1 MALPLCTLLLRRE
14 ELMIE
19 NGVQIYIHT
28 ERLRANAKKLLARC
42 ATLLPVL
49 KTDAYGHGMETVA
62 RVLEEEGI
70 DMIAVGTVGEAIR
83 LRQAGI
89 RTGLVAML
97 GLLTPDDACQA
108 AEFGVMPL
116 IHSMDNLRQL
126 AEHSGSRL
134 DMDIALKC
142 NTGMNRLGFRPDE
155 LPDMLSALARQP
167 LLHPR
172 VAITHLACADED
184 AKDTVTLAQIRQF
197 AEMMAMLR
205 SRFPHL
211 RSSLL
216 NSSGLLIWPELLRDA
231 KDRVRLAPLGA
242 ELARPGLLLYGEN
255 PLYGTSRANLYEGFQ
270 PVMEARTSVL
280 SVHDLRPGESL
291 SYGHSYTATTLRRIA
306 VVAAGYAEGFPRA
319 LSGRG
324 YVNFHGGRAP
334 ILGRVCM
341 QMTLVD
347 VTDIEGVR
355 PGDPV
360 WLLGGPADGRDLPIT
375 ACEQAQWAGTIPYDI
390 ACALGRNRRI
400 DVA

>member
-1 MALPLCTLLLRRE
+1 
-14 ELMIE
+14 MIE

-28 ERLRANAKKLLARC
+28 ERLRANARKLLTRC
-42 ATLLPVL
+42 TSLLPVL
-49 KTDAYGHGMETVA
+49 KTDAYGHGIETVA
-62 RVLEEEGI
+62 HVLEEEGI
-70 DMIAVGTVGEAIR
+70 DLLAVGTVGEAIR

-89 RTGLVAML
+89 HAGLVAML
-97 GLLTPDDACQA
+97 GLLTPDDARQA
-108 AEFGVMPL
+108 AEFGIMPL

-126 AEHSGSRL
+126 ASHRSCQL

-142 NTGMNRLGFRPDE
+142 NTGMNRLGFRPEE
-155 LPDMLSALARQP
+155 LPEVLDALAKQP

-184 AKDTVTLAQIRQF
+184 AKDAVTLAQIRQF
-197 AEMMAMLR
+197 ANIMTLLR

-216 NSSGLLIWPELLRDA
+216 NSSGLLIWPELLANA
-231 KDRVRLAPLGA
+231 KDREQLAPLGR

-255 PLYGTSRANLYEGFQ
+255 PLYGTSRANLYADFQ

-291 SYGHSYTATTLRRIA
+291 SYGHSYTATSLRRIA

-324 YVNFHGGRAP
+324 YVNLRGGRAP

-341 QMTLVD
+341 QMTIID
-347 VTDIEGVR
+347 ITDIEGVQ

-360 WLLGGPADGRDLPIT
+360 WLLGGPDNGRDKPIT

-400 DVA
+400 NVA

>member
-1 MALPLCTLLLRRE
+1 
-14 ELMIE
+14 MIE

-28 ERLRANAKKLLARC
+28 ERLRANTKKLLTRC

-62 RVLEEEGI
+62 RILEEEGV
-70 DMIAVGTVGEAIR
+70 DMLAVGTVGEAIR

-89 RTGLVAML
+89 RAGLVAML
-97 GLLTPDDACQA
+97 GLLNLDDANLA
-108 AEFGVMPL
+108 AEFGIMPL

-126 AEHSGSRL
+126 AKHSSNRL
-134 DMDIALKC
+134 DMDIAIKC
-142 NTGMNRLGFRPDE
+142 NTGMNRLGFRLDE
-155 LPDMLSALARQP
+155 LPDMLDALAKQT

-184 AKDTVTLAQIRQF
+184 TKDAVTLAQIRQF
-197 AEMMAMLR
+197 AQIMTMLR

-231 KDRVRLAPLGA
+231 EDREQLAPLGN

-255 PLYGTSRANLYEGFQ
+255 PLYDTSRANLYKDFQ
-270 PVMEARTSVL
+270 PVMEARTVVL
-280 SVHDLRPGESL
+280 SVHELRPGESL
-291 SYGHSYTATTLRRIA
+291 SYGHSYTATTLRRVA

-324 YVNFHGGRAP
+324 YVNFRGGRAP

-341 QMTLVD
+341 QMTIVD
-347 VTDIEGVR
+347 ITDVEGVQ

-360 WLLGGPADGRDLPIT
+360 WLLGGPADGRDSPIT
-375 ACEQAQWAGTIPYDI
+375 ACEQAQWAGTIPYDV

-400 DVA
+400 NVA

>member
-1 MALPLCTLLLRRE
+1 
-14 ELMIE
+14 MIE
-19 NGVQIYIHT
+19 TGVQIYIHT
-28 ERLRANAKKLLARC
+28 ERLRANARKLLTRC
-42 ATLLPVL
+42 ASLLPVL
-49 KTDAYGHGMETVA
+49 KTDAYGHGVETVA

-70 DMIAVGTVGEAIR
+70 DLIAVGTVGEAIR

-97 GLLTPDDACQA
+97 GLLTPEDAGQA
-108 AEFGVMPL
+108 AKFGVMPL
-116 IHSMDNLRQL
+116 IHSLDNLRQL
-126 AEHSGSRL
+126 AAHPGKL

-142 NTGMNRLGFRPDE
+142 NTGMNRLGFRAEE
-155 LPDMLSALARQP
+155 LPSMLNELAKQP

-184 AKDTVTLAQIRQF
+184 AKDAVTLAQIRQF
-197 AEMMAMLR
+197 STMLASMR
-205 SRFPHL
+205 QCFPHL

-216 NSSGLLIWPELLRDA
+216 NSSGLLIWPELMRDVQ
-231 KDRVRLAPLGA
+231 DRKQLAPLGN

-280 SVHDLRPGESL
+280 SVHELRPGESI
-291 SYGHSYTATTLRRIA
+291 SYGHSYTATTLRRVA

-324 YVNFHGGRAP
+324 YVNFRGGRAP

-341 QMTLVD
+341 QMTIVD
-347 VTDIEGVR
+347 VTDIEGVQ
-355 PGDPV
+355 PGDPA
-360 WLLGGPADGRDLPIT
+360 WLLGGPADGRDKPIT

-390 ACALGRNRRI
+390 ACALGRNNRI
-400 DVA
+400 DVD

>member
-1 MALPLCTLLLRRE
+1 
-14 ELMIE
+14 MIE

-28 ERLRANAKKLLARC
+28 ERLRANTKKLLTRC

-62 RVLEEEGI
+62 RILEEEGV
-70 DMIAVGTVGEAIR
+70 DMLAVGTVGEAIR

-89 RTGLVAML
+89 RAGLVAML
-97 GLLTPDDACQA
+97 GLLNLDDANLA
-108 AEFGVMPL
+108 AEFGIMPL

-126 AEHSGSRL
+126 AKHSSNRL
-134 DMDIALKC
+134 DMDIAIKC
-142 NTGMNRLGFRPDE
+142 NTGMNRLGFRLDE
-155 LPDMLSALARQP
+155 LPDMLDALAKQA

-184 AKDTVTLAQIRQF
+184 TKDAVTLAQIRQF
-197 AEMMAMLR
+197 AQIMTMLR

-231 KDRVRLAPLGA
+231 EDREQLAPLGN

-255 PLYGTSRANLYEGFQ
+255 PLYDTSRANLYKDFQ
-270 PVMEARTSVL
+270 PVMEARTVVL
-280 SVHDLRPGESL
+280 SVHELRPGESL
-291 SYGHSYTATTLRRIA
+291 SYGHSYTATTLRRVA

-324 YVNFHGGRAP
+324 YVNFRGGRAP

-341 QMTLVD
+341 QMTIVD
-347 VTDIEGVR
+347 ITDVEGVQ

-360 WLLGGPADGRDLPIT
+360 WLLGGPADGRDSPIT
-375 ACEQAQWAGTIPYDI
+375 ACEQAQWAGTIPYDV

-400 DVA
+400 NVA

>member
-1 MALPLCTLLLRRE
+1 MKSFGPAPQR

-28 ERLRANAKKLLARC
+28 ERLRDNARKLLTHC
-42 ATLLPVL
+42 SSLLPVL
-49 KTDAYGHGMETVA
+49 KTDAYGHGVETVA
-62 RVLEEEGI
+62 RILEEEGI
-70 DMIAVGTVGEAIR
+70 DLIAVGTVGEAVR

-97 GLLTPDDACQA
+97 GLLAPEDAGQA
-108 AEFGVMPL
+108 AKFGIMPL

-126 AEHSGSRL
+126 ARHPANNL

-142 NTGMNRLGFRPDE
+142 NTGMNRLGFRLDE
-155 LPDMLSALARQP
+155 LPGMLDALAKQP

-184 AKDTVTLAQIRQF
+184 AKDAVTLAQIRQF
-197 AEMMAMLR
+197 AGMMTLLR
-205 SRFPHL
+205 RRFPHL

-231 KDRVRLAPLGA
+231 QDREQLAPLGT

-280 SVHDLRPGESL
+280 SVHDLRPGESI
-291 SYGHSYTATTLRRIA
+291 SYGHSYTAETLRRVA
-306 VVAAGYAEGFPRA
+306 VVAAGYAEGFPRS
-319 LSGRG
+319 LSGHG
-324 YVNFHGGRAP
+324 YVNFRGGRAP

-341 QMTLVD
+341 QMTIVD
-347 VTDIEGVR
+347 VTDIEGVH
-355 PGDPV
+355 PGDPA
-360 WLLGGPADGRDLPIT
+360 WLLGGPADGRDKPIT

-390 ACALGRNRRI
+390 ACALGRNNRI

>member
-1 MALPLCTLLLRRE
+1 
-14 ELMIE
+14 MIE

-28 ERLRANAKKLLARC
+28 ERLRANTKKLLTRC

-62 RVLEEEGI
+62 RILEEEGV
-70 DMIAVGTVGEAIR
+70 DMLAVGTVGEAIR

-89 RTGLVAML
+89 RAGLVAML
-97 GLLTPDDACQA
+97 GLLNLDDANLA
-108 AEFGVMPL
+108 AEFGIMPL

-126 AEHSGSRL
+126 AKHSSNRL
-134 DMDIALKC
+134 DMDIAIKC
-142 NTGMNRLGFRPDE
+142 NTGMNRLGFRLDE
-155 LPDMLSALARQP
+155 LPDMLDALAKQT

-184 AKDTVTLAQIRQF
+184 TKDAVTLAQIRQF
-197 AEMMAMLR
+197 AQIMTMLR

-231 KDRVRLAPLGA
+231 EDREQLAPLGN

-255 PLYGTSRANLYEGFQ
+255 PLYDTSRANLYKNFQ
-270 PVMEARTSVL
+270 PVMEARTVVL
-280 SVHDLRPGESL
+280 SVHELRPGESL
-291 SYGHSYTATTLRRIA
+291 SYGHSYTATTLRRVA

-324 YVNFHGGRAP
+324 YVNFRGGRAP

-341 QMTLVD
+341 QMTIVD
-347 VTDIEGVR
+347 ITDVEGVQ

-360 WLLGGPADGRDLPIT
+360 WLLGGPADGRDSPIT
-375 ACEQAQWAGTIPYDI
+375 ACEQAQWAGTIPYDV

-400 DVA
+400 NVA